1 MRFCA
6 KCGQRATPGKKFCT
20 QCGTPLPD
28 AAAVPRDSGTRAP
41 GPVPP
46 TARAWPAL
54 SPVPPPAAGRTRRR
68 AAAGGIA
75 TALLLS
81 GLGVWFL
88 LPRGAALH
96 AVARQSTAQSTATS
110 ATADSAAAGE
120 GSTPSDPGRQ
130 AAPPSAE
137 SQPPGPAPPV
147 VGAVTIAP
155 AAAGNASAPGIA
167 ALVDDYFSS
176 INNHDYQAYTA
187 LRSPQA
193 QTISQSQF
201 VNGYGSTTDDGETLR
216 TISSADNGDV
226 VAGVTFTSH
235 QDPSQSANNNACT
248 AWTISLYLVP
258 DNGSYLIDNPPS
270 GYHAKDS
277 ACR

>member
-1 MRFCA
+1 M
-6 KCGQRATPGKKFCT
+6 
-20 QCGTPLPD
+20 
-28 AAAVPRDSGTRAP
+28 
-41 GPVPP
+41 
-46 TARAWPAL
+46 
-54 SPVPPPAAGRTRRR
+54 
-68 AAAGGIA
+68 
-75 TALLLS
+75 
-81 GLGVWFL
+81 
-88 LPRGAALH
+88 
-96 AVARQSTAQSTATS
+96 
-110 ATADSAAAGE
+110 
-120 GSTPSDPGRQ
+120 
-130 AAPPSAE
+130 
-137 SQPPGPAPPV
+137 
-147 VGAVTIAP
+147 
-155 AAAGNASAPGIA
+155 
-167 ALVDDYFSS
+167 VDDYFSS